1 VWQHAWAHLLL
12 VEIEYG
18 QSISL
23 KPNMPELQGHGMLAI
38 DTGLRQSETKRL
50 DPSPDSRHNRSAE
63 EAQNGPT
70 RLAMLENRDTHDDDL
85 SNIE

>member
-1 VWQHAWAHLLL
+1 VWQHAWVHLLG

-23 KPNMPELQGHGMLAI
+23 KPTMPELQEHGMLALEI
-38 DTGLRQSETKRL
+38 GLRQSETKRL

-70 RLAMLENRDTHDDDL
+70 RQAMLENRDTHHDDL